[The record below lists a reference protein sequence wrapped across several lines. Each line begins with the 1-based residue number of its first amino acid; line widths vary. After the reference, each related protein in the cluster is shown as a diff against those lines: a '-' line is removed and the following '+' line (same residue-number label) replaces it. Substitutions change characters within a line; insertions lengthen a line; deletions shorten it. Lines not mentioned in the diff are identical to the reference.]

1 MLPVLIRR
9 VAGMAPKSFW
19 PGTRMAAL
27 MKLLAI
33 GLSYQSALHSH
44 SAKSPKYGDISRWLT
59 IAKSLVMV
67 LLILLS
73 QTAAANEFDWTNF
86 KQRFMESDG
95 RVTDPSQGDISHSE
109 GQGFAMLLAVHYGD
123 SAAFGQLWQ
132 WTQQHLQ
139 VRDDSLLAW
148 RWQPQLGI
156 TDRNN
161 ASDGDLLVAWSLLR
175 AYEKWHTLAYLKAS
189 QKIARDIRGKLLR
202 KTAHGLILL
211 PGIEGFDKPEGIT
224 INLSYWVFPALSE
237 IGRADP
243 APEWDELTRTGMTIL
258 QYAKFGRWGLPP
270 DWLLLG
276 EKVKPANGLPERFSY
291 NAVRIPLYLLW
302 GHQESEALLKPYRD
316 FWGYFTGGRF
326 MPAWTNF
333 NDDSV
338 DSYDAS
344 AGIHAIALW
353 VTGFPDPLPVRL
365 ANIDDQQGYYSTMLL
380 LLSKMA
386 VDERGGR

>member
-1 MLPVLIRR
+1 MLPRLIRR
-9 VAGMAPKSFW
+9 VAGMA
-19 PGTRMAAL
+19 
-27 MKLLAI
+27 LLP
-33 GLSYQSALHSH
+33 L
-44 SAKSPKYGDISRWLT
+44 
-59 IAKSLVMV
+59 V
-67 LLILLS
+67 LLT
-73 QTAAANEFDWTNF
+73 QTAAASEPEWTNF
-86 KQRFMESDG
+86 KQRFVESDG
-95 RVTDPSQGDISHSE
+95 RVVDRTQGNISHSE

-123 SAAFGQLWQ
+123 SAAFGHLWQ

-139 VRDDSLLAW
+139 VRDDSLLSW
-148 RWQPQLGI
+148 RWQPQNGI
-156 TDRNN
+156 TDKNN

-175 AYEKWHTLAYLKAS
+175 AYEKWHTQEYLKAS
-189 QKIARDIRGKLLR
+189 RNIARDIRGKLLR
-202 KTAHGLILL
+202 KTTHGLILL

-224 INLSYWVFPALSE
+224 INLSYWVFPALRE

-243 APEWDELTRTGMTIL
+243 APEWDELTKTGMTIL

-291 NAVRIPLYLLW
+291 DAVRIPLYLLW
-302 GHQESEALLKPYRD
+302 SHQESEALLKPYRD
-316 FWGYFTGGRF
+316 YWGYFAGGRF

-344 AGIHAIALW
+344 AGIHTVSSW
-353 VTGFPDPLPVRL
+353 VTSFPDPSPVRL
-365 ANIDDQQGYYSTMLL
+365 ATLDDQQGYYSTILL

-386 VDERGGR
+386 VEERGGR